1 MMRFVTFYKETNV
14 VYNYRRY
21 RNVEKEKGEC
31 ADSGLRPES
40 FYNQSMNYETTH
52 AEKAPL
58 RVVLVDDD
66 QLILQSLREILD
78 WTACGCVLAGTFENP
93 KLVLQ
98 SMASL
103 MPDLVITDIRMPQMD
118 GLTFLEEIRH
128 QSPSTKV
135 LLLTA
140 YSDFDYARRAV
151 ELGACGYLLKHELS
165 KELLIERI
173 QQLQAASQQALHV
186 RDAARRQLLENLFL
200 PHAGEESLAAFRRE
214 FCPGQEHYCFCLGFL
229 RAFRPFWAP
238 HRDAI
243 EERHETI
250 RLCTEARSWST
261 AMAKREDL
269 RIESIAI
276 PWSDGQALILLRLPN
291 LISASQWHA
300 TLQTL
305 LPGLTNCAAIPKTR
319 LNCLLLATPCSG
331 PEGLAAA
338 LAELTHA
345 QERCVF
351 RAEERVLYC
360 HALADSRSSAAL
372 HAACQEQ
379 TQKLRQQRNSGVRL
393 DELEA
398 LFLSACEALDTEAL
412 HVCIDLMHRLV
423 EQRIHQEQLD
433 PELEQRYTSEV
444 LGARSADALWTAFRD
459 FWDRLG
465 ELPVHDH
472 SPRVAHAIR
481 MIQTRY
487 GEELTIRQI
496 AEELELSEEYLNKM
510 FRKETGVGFARYLS
524 DYRME
529 MAKRLLR
536 AGTLR
541 VGEVA
546 EQVGYQ
552 NSQYFSITFRKTTG
566 MTPSQYAEETEQEA

>member
-1 MMRFVTFYKETNV
+1 
-14 VYNYRRY
+14 
-21 RNVEKEKGEC
+21 
-31 ADSGLRPES
+31 
-40 FYNQSMNYETTH
+40 
-52 AEKAPL
+52 
-58 RVVLVDDD
+58 
-66 QLILQSLREILD
+66 
-78 WTACGCVLAGTFENP
+78 
-93 KLVLQ
+93 
-98 SMASL
+98 
-103 MPDLVITDIRMPQMD
+103 
-118 GLTFLEEIRH
+118 
-128 QSPSTKV
+128 
-135 LLLTA
+135 
-140 YSDFDYARRAV
+140 
-151 ELGACGYLLKHELS
+151 
-165 KELLIERI
+165 
-173 QQLQAASQQALHV
+173 
-186 RDAARRQLLENLFL
+186 
-200 PHAGEESLAAFRRE
+200 
-214 FCPGQEHYCFCLGFL
+214 
-229 RAFRPFWAP
+229 
-238 HRDAI
+238 
-243 EERHETI
+243 
-250 RLCTEARSWST
+250 
-261 AMAKREDL
+261 MAKREDL

>member
-1 MMRFVTFYKETNV
+1 
-14 VYNYRRY
+14 
-21 RNVEKEKGEC
+21 
-31 ADSGLRPES
+31 
-40 FYNQSMNYETTH
+40 MNYETTH

-118 GLTFLEEIRH
+118 GLTFMEEIRRL
-128 QSPSTKV
+128 SPSTKV

-238 HRDAI
+238 QLDAI
-243 EERHETI
+243 EDRHESM
-250 RLCTEARSWST
+250 RLCTEARSWGT

-269 RIESIAI
+269 RIETIAI

-305 LPGLTNCAAIPKTR
+305 LPGLTNCAAVPKTR

-331 PEGLAAA
+331 PEGLATA

-351 RAEERVLYC
+351 HAEERVLYC
-360 HALADSRSSAAL
+360 HALADSRSSEAL
-372 HAACQEQ
+372 HVRCQEQ
-379 TQKLRQQRNSGVRL
+379 AQKLRQQRNNEVRL

-433 PELEQRYTSEV
+433 PELEQRYIREV
-444 LGARSADALWTAFRD
+444 LGTRSADALWTAFRD

-487 GEELTIRQI
+487 GEELTLRQI

-510 FRKETGVGFARYLS
+510 FRKETGIGFARYLS

-529 MAKRLLR
+529 VAKRLLR
-536 AGTLR
+536 VGTLR

-552 NSQYFSITFRKTTG
+552 NSQYFSITFRKATG